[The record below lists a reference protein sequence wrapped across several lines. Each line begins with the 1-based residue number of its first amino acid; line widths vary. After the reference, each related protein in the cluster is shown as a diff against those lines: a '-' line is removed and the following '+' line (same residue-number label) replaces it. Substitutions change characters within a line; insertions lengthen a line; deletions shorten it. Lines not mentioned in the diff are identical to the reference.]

1 MSSSSVNDINEMFD
15 KRLTR
20 PDKQL
25 TRPVNPSASISTPTQ
40 HSAFREL
47 LFRPE
52 VEEPSKVG
60 NAFRGQVIDTKF
72 QDVTFFDYRAV
83 ESHPKAGHIRHTPN
97 RLEVLHT
104 REK

>member
-20 PDKQL
+20 PDKVLSRQ
-25 TRPVNPSASISTPTQ
+25 VNPSASVAAPTKET
-40 HSAFREL
+40 AFLEI

-52 VEEPSKVG
+52 IEEPSRVG
-60 NAFRGQVIDTKF
+60 NAFRGQIVDTKV
-72 QDVTFFDYRAV
+72 QDVTFFDYRSV
-83 ESHPKAGHIRHTPN
+83 ETHPKAGHIKHTPN
-97 RLEVLHT
+97 RLDVLHT